1 MKLLFPPSSLLDL
14 SDARLC
20 ILGCGIRVGIV
31 RSSDLTHFVEV
42 LILELF
48 ASVISLLGLFVL
60 PRLLPCILL
69 IGANFDV

>member
-1 MKLLFPPSSLLDL
+1 M
-14 SDARLC
+14 
-20 ILGCGIRVGIV
+20 GIV

-48 ASVISLLGLFVL
+48 VISLLGLIVL

>member
-1 MKLLFPPSSLLDL
+1 
-14 SDARLC
+14 
-20 ILGCGIRVGIV
+20 VGIV

-48 ASVISLLGLFVL
+48 ASVISLLGLIVL